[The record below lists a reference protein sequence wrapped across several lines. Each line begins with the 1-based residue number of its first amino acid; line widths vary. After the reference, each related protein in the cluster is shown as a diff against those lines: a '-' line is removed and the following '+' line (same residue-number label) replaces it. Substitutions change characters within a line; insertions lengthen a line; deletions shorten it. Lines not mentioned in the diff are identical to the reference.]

1 MADAGRFAVS
11 DRRTEAVYGGAAV
24 LYAAG
29 WEVKGAKMK
38 HYIVRFEV
46 AMFVAADD
54 SQSAVFDAK
63 MKLNDID
70 GIECAEDTD
79 VCTLEEL
86 LGRTKKG
93 GNK

>member
-1 MADAGRFAVS
+1 MRSKVLDHA
-11 DRRTEAVYGGAAV
+11 RRLLLYKPGQAEGCRLSVRVPEGGG
-24 LYAAG
+24 Y
-29 WEVKGAKMK
+29 MK
-38 HYIVRFEV
+38 HYVVKFDV
-46 AMFVAADD
+46 AVIVAADD

-86 LGRTKKG
+86 LGRMKKG
-93 GNK
+93 GK

>member
-1 MADAGRFAVS
+1 MKNYVVKLDVAV
-11 DRRTEAVYGGAAV
+11 
-24 LYAAG
+24 
-29 WEVKGAKMK
+29 
-38 HYIVRFEV
+38 I
-46 AMFVAADD
+46 VAADD

-86 LGRTKKG
+86 LGRMKKG
-93 GNK
+93 GK

>member
-1 MADAGRFAVS
+1 
-11 DRRTEAVYGGAAV
+11 
-24 LYAAG
+24 
-29 WEVKGAKMK
+29 MK

-86 LGRTKKG
+86 LGRNEERWKINNVWRNL
-93 GNK
+93 NKHNVLFSYWRKFFYV